1 MKKAIIIAL
10 SALAL
15 CAGANA
21 QEHRQDHKRPDQ
33 AAMIQGRTDHMAE
46 KYGLDETQKSKLLEL
61 NKEFFGKMRHGKM
74 DRGKMRRPELSESQK
89 QEIEARK
96 QEMEARKK
104 EMEARKKEMDEN
116 RAAYEAGLKSI
127 LTEEQFQAYK
137 KDLESHKDRRR

>member
-89 QEIEARK
+89 QE
-96 QEMEARKK
+96 MEARKK
-104 EMEARKKEMDEN
+104 AMEARKKEMDEN